1 MQLIPSNCILKNY
14 TATLLAAFILIWVTG
29 CAPGGGGEQGSRGA
43 GEQSPGPVVSPS
55 PGPPAKALTPVPS
68 PKSGEG
74 GIAPRPPVSP
84 SPKALTPVPSPRGG
98 EGGIVTPSPSQ
109 TVTVTI
115 YKPDPLCQELIPEP
129 VAVSVED
136 PIEAAV
142 GKVLEARN
150 SADFTVAG
158 YRIDI
163 DPSTGVA
170 TVDMRLTP
178 GSQRR
183 FVSMSSC
190 EQFALFG
197 SLRRTLTE
205 NRQWGINEVRFTD
218 RGEEIIL

>member
-1 MQLIPSNCILKNY
+1 LP
-14 TATLLAAFILIWVTG
+14 
-29 CAPGGGGEQGSRGA
+29 
-43 GEQSPGPVVSPS
+43 VSPS
-55 PGPPAKALTPVPS
+55 
-68 PKSGEG
+68 
-74 GIAPRPPVSP
+74 PRPPVSP
-84 SPKALTPVPSPRGG
+84 SPPPPV
-98 EGGIVTPSPSQ
+98 SPSTASNPQ

-115 YKPDPLCQELIPEP
+115 YKPDPLCQELIPEQ
-129 VAVSVED
+129 VAVSAEQ

-158 YRIDI
+158 YRINI
-163 DPSTGVA
+163 NPSTGVA

-190 EQFALFG
+190 EQFSLFG
-197 SLRRTLTE
+197 SLRRTLIE
-205 NRQWGINEVRFTD
+205 NRQWGIEEVRFTD

>member
-1 MQLIPSNCILKNY
+1 M
-14 TATLLAAFILIWVTG
+14 
-29 CAPGGGGEQGSRGA
+29 
-43 GEQSPGPVVSPS
+43 
-55 PGPPAKALTPVPS
+55 
-68 PKSGEG
+68 
-74 GIAPRPPVSP
+74 
-84 SPKALTPVPSPRGG
+84 
-98 EGGIVTPSPSQ
+98 
-109 TVTVTI
+109 
-115 YKPDPLCQELIPEP
+115 
-129 VAVSVED
+129 AVSVED

>member
-14 TATLLAAFILIWVTG
+14 TATLLAAFILILVTG
-29 CAPGGGGEQGSRGA
+29 CAPGEGGAGDPSASSGGSRGA
-43 GEQSPGPVVSPS
+43 GEQSPRHPVPWFTQSPS
-55 PGPPAKALTPVPS
+55 PVTP
-68 PKSGEG
+68 
-74 GIAPRPPVSP
+74 
-84 SPKALTPVPSPRGG
+84 
-98 EGGIVTPSPSQ
+98 VTPSPSQ